1 MLPDTQAVNV
11 YYRRYLREKM
21 CFTYPSESILEGNVG
36 NKLPHFGSWSL
47 DRCNLF
53 FVSGFASIHCWCLL
67 SEVYERRG
75 GWGLCVCCLHSDFHL
90 PSLNNLTMMRE
101 HTESIAILQST
112 ALCQRGA
119 RRKLPTSPRPR
130 CMHVGSSGTMQ
141 RCCTSLF
148 FWFLELSKTH
158 KAKVTVTFP

>member
-1 MLPDTQAVNV
+1 MLHDTQAVNV

-53 FVSGFASIHCWCLL
+53 FVSVFASIHCWCLL

-101 HTESIAILQST
+101 HTESTAILQST
-112 ALCQRGA
+112 ALCQRGVLEAANFASATLHA
-119 RRKLPTSPRPR
+119 RRQFWHHAALL
-130 CMHVGSSGTMQ
+130 HL
-141 RCCTSLF
+141 SL
-148 FWFLELSKTH
+148 LLVLRAE
-158 KAKVTVTFP
+158 